1 MKLLIFNPARRQQ
14 GSAVIVIMVLLGL
27 MLLYVGAN
35 LKTLH
40 FMTREIKLIEKHQV
54 RRLETISK
62 QAGQK
67 QKAGASQNPG
77 RPQAVAGEQPKPAA

>member
-1 MKLLIFNPARRQQ
+1 MKLRSYSTSPGEQ

-40 FMTREIKLIEKHQV
+40 FMSRELKLIEKHQV
-54 RRLETISK
+54 RRLEAATRPANVRQQIPVAPQTRTNTIT
-62 QAGQK
+62 
-67 QKAGASQNPG
+67 ASY
-77 RPQAVAGEQPKPAA
+77 